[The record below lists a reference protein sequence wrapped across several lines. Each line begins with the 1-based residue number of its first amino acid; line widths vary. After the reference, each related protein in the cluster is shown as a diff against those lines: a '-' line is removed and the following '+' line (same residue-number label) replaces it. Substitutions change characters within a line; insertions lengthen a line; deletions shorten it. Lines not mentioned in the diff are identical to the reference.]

1 MAGLLSS
8 TVLTPPSQPPGQTG
22 MPQEFAE
29 DTVGDDEGKEPA
41 TPEEQE
47 AKDAFVKEGLKLIYE
62 GGEVRPTILEFLDED
77 PSDLIA
83 VLGDTEQLQNPTPPV
98 TLAATTVMVVLEV
111 IRRAGPENKPDDLII
126 FHGGVEILEDLANLA
141 TEAGVHDYSQDEIN
155 TAWLMA
161 QDIYREAAT
170 AQGLVD
176 PDALKGEFDEIVTAD
191 KNGQLGDVLPALANA
206 QVREQQPEGMA

>member
-8 TVLTPPSQPPGQTG
+8 TALTPPSQPVPGQQI
-22 MPQEFAE
+22 MQPEQE
-29 DTVGDDEGKEPA
+29 DVVGDNEGKEPA

-47 AKDAFVKEGLKLIYE
+47 AKDQFVKAGLKLIYE
-62 GGEVRPTILEFLDED
+62 GGEVRPSILEFLDED

-83 VLGDTEQLQNPTPPV
+83 VLGDSEQLQNSTPPV

-111 IRRAGPENKPDDLII
+111 INRMGEKPDDLII
-126 FHGGVEILEDLANLA
+126 FHGGLEILEDLANLA
-141 TEAGVHDYSQDEIN
+141 TEAGIHDYSQDEIN

-161 QDIYREAAT
+161 QDIYREAGS

-176 PDALKGEFDEIVTAD
+176 TDALKAEFDEIVTAD
-191 KNGQLGDVLPALANA
+191 KNGQLGNVLPALANA
-206 QVREQQPEGMA
+206 QVAPQQEGAV